1 MTPASI
7 RRIILWVGL
16 PGMLIAAADFV
27 LHGFA
32 IETLLVLQL
41 ALGLMIWVALLD
53 IRAALTK
60 KQEDSK

>member
-1 MTPASI
+1 MNSKPI

-16 PGMLIAAADFV
+16 PAMFIAAADFV

-53 IRAALTK
+53 IRAALISRK
-60 KQEDSK
+60 GDEQ